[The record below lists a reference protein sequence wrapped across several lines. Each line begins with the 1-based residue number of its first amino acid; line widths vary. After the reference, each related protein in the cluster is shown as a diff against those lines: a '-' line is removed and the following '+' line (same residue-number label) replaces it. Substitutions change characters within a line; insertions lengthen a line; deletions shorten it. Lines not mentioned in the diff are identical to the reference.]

1 MFMYRLAKD
10 LGRTVKEVMEMT
22 TAEFVGW
29 VAFYKYEAEQEKKA
43 MNSAKARR

>member
-1 MFMYRLAKD
+1 MYRLAKD

-22 TAEFVGW
+22 TAEFMGW
-29 VAFYKYEAEQEKKA
+29 VAFYKYNAEEEKKA